1 MRPHPA
7 LFRKAPLV
15 GAFRVGRRQ
24 ISSLT
29 FWVWLLAL
37 LTLIPILVLF
47 SSLLQPADDVWQ
59 HMLEF
64 VLADLLWNTLW
75 LVVGVTVGTLLIG
88 VGLAWLTSV
97 CDFPGVRFFS
107 WALLLPLA
115 VPAYVTAFV
124 MIGMLDF
131 TGPLQTQLRGAFGPL
146 PWFPRIRSRG
156 GVILVMTLAFYPYV
170 YLLARNAFMTQGK
183 RALEAA
189 QLFGLGSWASFFRVA
204 LPMARPWIIAG
215 LTLVLMETLA
225 DFGAVSIFNY
235 DTFTTAI
242 YKAWF
247 GLFSLPAASQLA
259 SILVVMVFLLLLVE
273 QQSRLRV
280 RYSQSGRGDQ
290 SLTKVR
296 LRGWQAAAAFVFA
309 GSVLLAAFLAPLAQL
324 VLWAAIEIEREVDAS
339 YWKYLLHS
347 VTLAVLAALITVAAA
362 LPLAY
367 AHRRSPGFLA
377 RAAIRIATLGYA
389 VPGTVLAVGIFI
401 PMAWLDGKLIAASK
415 ALSFNNGGAIL
426 QGTLAAMLLA
436 YLVRFLAV
444 GFGSVDSAMQRI
456 TRNIDDAAQALG
468 RSTAAMVAKVHLPML
483 RGGLFTAATLVF
495 VDVMKEMPITL
506 MTRPFGWDTLAV
518 RIFELTSEGEW
529 ERAALPAVALVV
541 AGLVPIILLTRQAR
555 LPAVAAERRAAQHRM
570 AVPDAA

>member
-1 MRPHPA
+1 MPTQLEAAPR
-7 LFRKAPLV
+7 APLA
-15 GAFRVGRRQ
+15 GAFRVGPR
-24 ISSLT
+24 LP
-29 FWVWLLAL
+29 WLKIGSGGLAF
-37 LTLIPILVLF
+37 LTLVPILVLF
-47 SSLLQPADDVWQ
+47 SSLFEPADDVWR

-64 VLADLLWNTLW
+64 VLPELLWNTLW
-75 LVVGVTVGTLLIG
+75 LVLGVAIGTLVLGIG
-88 VGLAWLTSV
+88 LGWLTAV
-97 CDFPGVRFFS
+97 CTFPGVRFFS

-115 VPAYVTAFV
+115 VPAYVIAFV

-131 TGPLQTQLRGAFGPL
+131 TGPLQTALRGLFGPL

-156 GVILVMTLAFYPYV
+156 GIIAVMTLAFYPYV

-183 RALEAA
+183 RAIEAA
-189 QLFGLGSWASFFRVA
+189 QLFGLSNTASFFRVA

-247 GLFSLPAASQLA
+247 GLFSLTAAAQLA
-259 SILVVMVFLLLLVE
+259 SILVVLVFALLLVE

-280 RYSQSGRGDQ
+280 RYSQSGRSDR
-290 SLTKVR
+290 STAR
-296 LRGWQAAAAFVFA
+296 IHLRGWRAAAAFA
-309 GSVLLAAFLAPLAQL
+309 CAAIVLLAAFIAPLIQL
-324 VLWAAIEIEREVDAS
+324 LIWAVSEIEREFDAS
-339 YWKYLLHS
+339 YWGYLLHS
-347 VTLAVLAALITVAAA
+347 LILAALAAVLIVFAA
-362 LPLAY
+362 LLLAY
-367 AHRRSPGFLA
+367 THRRGSGLLT
-377 RAAIRIATLGYA
+377 RAAIRVATLGYA

-401 PMAWLDGKLIAASK
+401 PIAWLDRELIGISK
-415 ALSFNNGGAIL
+415 ALSFSHGSAIL
-426 QGTLAAMLLA
+426 QGTLAAVLFA

-456 TRNIDDAAQALG
+456 SRNIDDAAQALG
-468 RSTAAMVAKVHLPML
+468 RSNFAMIAQVHLPML
-483 RGGLFTAATLVF
+483 RAGLLTAATLVF

-529 ERAALPAVALVV
+529 ERAALPAVALVL
-541 AGLVPIILLTRQAR
+541 AGLVPIVLLTRKAE
-555 LPAVAAERRAAQHRM
+555 LPDVATERRAAAHRM
-570 AVPDAA
+570 VILERQ

>member
-1 MRPHPA
+1 MQTQSQA
-7 LFRKAPLV
+7 VLKAPLV
-15 GAFRVGRRQ
+15 GAFRVGRKR
-24 ISSLT
+24 ISWLKLAA
-29 FWVWLLAL
+29 WLLAL

-47 SSLLQPADDVWQ
+47 SSLFEPADDVWR

-75 LVVGVTVGTLLIG
+75 LVIGVALGTLVLG
-88 VGLAWLTSV
+88 VGLGWLTSV
-97 CDFPGVRFFS
+97 CEFPAVRFFS

-131 TGPLQTQLRGAFGPL
+131 TGPLQTVLRGAFGPL
-146 PWFPRIRSRG
+146 PWFPPIRSRG
-156 GVILVMTLAFYPYV
+156 GVIVAMTLAFYPYV
-170 YLLARNAFMTQGK
+170 YLLARNAFLTQGK

-204 LPMARPWIIAG
+204 LPMARPWIVAG
-215 LTLVLMETLA
+215 VTLVLMETLA

-259 SILVVMVFLLLLVE
+259 SILVIMVFVLLLLE

-280 RYSQSGRGDQ
+280 RYSQSGRSEQ
-290 SLTKVR
+290 SPAR
-296 LRGWQAAAAFVFA
+296 IHLRGWQAAAAFAFA
-309 GSVLLAAFLAPLAQL
+309 AVVLLAAFLAPLLQL
-324 VLWAAIEIEREVDAS
+324 LMWAAGEIEREFDAT
-339 YWKYLLHS
+339 YWGFLLHS
-347 VTLAVLAALITVAAA
+347 VSLAALAA
-362 LPLAY
+362 LVVVCAALLLAY
-367 AHRRSPGFLA
+367 AHRRGSGFLT
-377 RAAIRIATLGYA
+377 RAAIRVATLGYA

-401 PMAWLDGKLIAASK
+401 PLAWLDNRLIGLSK
-415 ALSFNNGGAIL
+415 ALSFNGSGAIL
-426 QGTLAAMLLA
+426 QGTLAAMVLA

-456 TRNIDDAAQALG
+456 TRNIDDAAQVLG
-468 RSTAAMVAKVHLPML
+468 RGTAAMVARVHLPML
-483 RGGLFTAATLVF
+483 RTGLLTAATLVF

-529 ERAALPAVALVV
+529 ERAALPAIALVI
-541 AGLVPIILLTRQAR
+541 AGLIPIILLTRQAE
-555 LPAVAAERRAAQHRM
+555 LPAVAAERRTAQHRA
-570 AVPDAA
+570 AVRDRQ